1 MTPELPTR
9 RLRLTRPLDL
19 RLTLAPTRIGRGDPC
34 THLRADMAVRATRTP
49 CGPATVHLEVSGDEL
64 AAQAWGAGGEWA
76 LEHVPLLVGVADVDD
91 FVSQNPLVADLQRRL
106 PGLRIGA
113 THRVFEALVPAV
125 CGQKVSG
132 FEAKRAF
139 HQIVESF
146 GEPAPGP
153 RDLRLLLPPDPK
165 KLASTSHQDLHLLGL
180 ERARADV
187 LRRAAARATSIDDL
201 VDVPAEQAEAGL
213 RSLASVGV
221 WTAAVVRT
229 AAFGDPDAVP
239 VGDPALKHL
248 VAFVFTGERRGTD
261 AQMLDLLEPF
271 RGQRGR
277 VVRLLKASGLGP
289 PHQGGVR

>member
-1 MTPELPTR
+1 MTTDPPSR
-9 RLRLTRPLDL
+9 RLRLSRPLDL

-34 THLRADMAVRATRTP
+34 THVRADEAVRATRTP
-49 CGPATVHLEVSGDEL
+49 IGPAALHLQVRADQL
-64 AAQAWGAGGEWA
+64 TARAWGEGAEWA
-76 LEHVPLLVGVADVDD
+76 LEHVPLLVGGADTDGW
-91 FVSQNPLVADLQRRL
+91 VSHNPLIADLQRRM

-113 THRVFEALVPAV
+113 THRVFESLVPAV

-132 FEAKRAF
+132 YEAKRAF
-139 HQIVESF
+139 RQIVESF
-146 GEPAPGP
+146 GDPAPGP
-153 RDLRLLLPPDPK
+153 PALGLLLPPDPK
-165 KLASTSHQDLHLLGL
+165 RLASTSHQDLHLLGL

-187 LRRAAARATSIDDL
+187 LRRVAARAMSIEDL
-201 VDVPAEQAEAGL
+201 VAAPSEQAEQGL
-213 RSLASVGV
+213 RSLTGVGV

-239 VGDPALKHL
+239 VGDPTLKHL
-248 VAFVFTGERRGTD
+248 VAWVFTGERRGTD

-289 PHQGGVR
+289 PRHDGG

>member
-1 MTPELPTR
+1 MTTDPPSR
-9 RLRLTRPLDL
+9 RLRLARPLDL

-34 THLRADMAVRATRTP
+34 THVRADEAVRATRTP
-49 CGPATVHLEVSGDEL
+49 LGPAAVHLQVRADEL
-64 AAQAWGAGGEWA
+64 TARAWGDGAEWA
-76 LEHVPLLVGVADVDD
+76 LEHVPLLVGEADTDGWT
-91 FVSQNPLVADLQRRL
+91 SRNPLIADLQRRM

-113 THRVFEALVPAV
+113 THRVFESLVPAV

-132 FEAKRAF
+132 YEAKRAF
-139 HQIVESF
+139 RQIVESL
-146 GEPAPGP
+146 GDPAPGP
-153 RDLRLLLPPDPK
+153 AGLDLLLPPDPK
-165 KLASTSHQDLHLLGL
+165 RLASTSHQDLHLLGL

-187 LRRAAARATSIDDL
+187 LRRVAARATSIEDL
-201 VDVPAEQAEAGL
+201 VAQPAEQAEQGL
-213 RSLASVGV
+213 RSLTGVGV

-248 VAFVFTGERRGTD
+248 VAWVFTGERRGTD
-261 AQMLDLLEPF
+261 AQMLELLEPF

-289 PHQGGVR
+289 PRQDGS

>member
-1 MTPELPTR
+1 MTTDPPSR
-9 RLRLTRPLDL
+9 RLRLSRPLDL

-34 THLRADMAVRATRTP
+34 THVRADEAVRATRTP
-49 CGPATVHLEVSGDEL
+49 IGPAALHLQVRADQL
-64 AAQAWGAGGEWA
+64 TAQAWGDGAEWA
-76 LEHVPLLVGVADVDD
+76 LEHVPLLVGGADTDD
-91 FVSQNPLVADLQRRL
+91 WVSHNPLIADLQRRM

-113 THRVFEALVPAV
+113 THRVFESLVPAV

-132 FEAKRAF
+132 YEAKRAF
-139 HQIVESF
+139 RQIVESL
-146 GEPAPGP
+146 GDPAPGP
-153 RDLRLLLPPDPK
+153 PALGLLLPPDPK
-165 KLASTSHQDLHLLGL
+165 RLASTSHQDLHLLGL

-187 LRRAAARATSIDDL
+187 LRRVAARATSIEDL
-201 VDVPAEQAEAGL
+201 VAAPSEQAEQGL
-213 RSLASVGV
+213 RSLTGVGV

-248 VAFVFTGERRGTD
+248 VAWVFTGERRGTD

-289 PHQGGVR
+289 PRHDGG